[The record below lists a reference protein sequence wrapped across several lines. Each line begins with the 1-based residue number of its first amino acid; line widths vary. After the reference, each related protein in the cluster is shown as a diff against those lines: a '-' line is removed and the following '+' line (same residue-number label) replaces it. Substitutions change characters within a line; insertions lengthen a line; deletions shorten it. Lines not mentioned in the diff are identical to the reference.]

1 MSYVPSSKLIKDLVK
16 QDCLKKNLYETI
28 LSKKSLKRIETQV
41 VPIET
46 VKRSVY
52 EASLT
57 AHCQKLGLKSYL
69 QQMSQA
75 NLTTLYASVRPPLAE
90 GEKDLKRE
98 KIFLTKRITLA
109 VADDLNAY
117 FNQLSAED
125 AQIFHSMTSS
135 KIPSK
140 IVEELTL
147 VGLEIFLFTVQ
158 AKVLSEICAEL
169 KYDVQSNNP
178 TLMVT
183 SILMGAVP
191 PKKESK
197 PPKKITFSKTK
208 PRSLKKGVTYHDIF
222 QHFYVGELSEF
233 CRKHGMK
240 ISGNKKD
247 LINRILRFLND
258 GIKEVPRPKKRSTE
272 VVDDA
277 EVEKEQ
283 EDEEEE
289 EEVEEEVE
297 EEEEQPEEEE
307 EDDED
312 VELVEEEK
320 EVEEE
325 EEEEEEEGK
334 EEAKEVV
341 PEVITLPSKLKKS
354 SSSQSKIVSPS
365 KFKKSTK

>member
-28 LSKKSLKRIETQV
+28 LSPEQRLTRSETQA
-41 VPIET
+41 VPVES

-90 GEKDLKRE
+90 GEKDLK
-98 KIFLTKRITLA
+98 KAKVFLTKRITLA
-109 VADDLNAY
+109 VVEDFNAY
-117 FNQLSAED
+117 FNQLSGED

-191 PKKESK
+191 PKKETQ
-197 PPKKITFSKTK
+197 PKKITFSKTK
-208 PRSLKKGVTYHDIF
+208 PRSLKKGLTYHDIF
-222 QHFYVGELSEF
+222 QHFYVDELSEY

-240 ISGNKKD
+240 VSGNKKD

-258 GIKEVPRPKKRSTE
+258 GIKEVPKPKKRSTE

-277 EVEKEQ
+277 EVEQ
-283 EDEEEE
+283 EEEEEEEEE
-289 EEVEEEVE
+289 EEVV
-297 EEEEQPEEEE
+297 EEEQPEEEE
-307 EDDED
+307 EEEDDQD
-312 VELVEEEK
+312 AELVEEEK
-320 EVEEE
+320 EEVEEE
-325 EEEEEEEGK
+325 Q

-341 PEVITLPSKLKKS
+341 PEVLTLPTKLKKS